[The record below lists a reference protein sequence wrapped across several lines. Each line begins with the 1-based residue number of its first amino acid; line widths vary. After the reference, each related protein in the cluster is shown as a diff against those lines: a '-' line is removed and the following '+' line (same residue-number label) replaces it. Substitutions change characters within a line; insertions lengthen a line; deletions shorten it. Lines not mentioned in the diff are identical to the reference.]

1 MKPTIKEILS
11 PFDKNA
17 NKEDIKDFTGIS
29 LDQVQSEP
37 ENNLLI
43 IILEY
48 VFFFNGKKY
57 SYKCLAQNTNLA
69 LIPLLHEFYDL
80 CISGKSN
87 LEAYKKLNSLFCTY
101 YENIKKFYGD
111 FLISIEKT
119 KSRINYDLCG
129 CLISFLSYLNGNKEF
144 IDILDKFTKN
154 ETIENLSSSYDKI
167 RSNDLWCVV
176 TDYCI
181 INNIPIVYNY
191 DDKKEKTKKRFA
203 SELNEIKYYAD
214 VCPVDKSYKE
224 FVDLLYICLKD
235 CEDIRTNRQED
246 VKKFINTI
254 FFIFNLYL
262 SKFDDYSLDMIYE
275 EIYKNALDHS
285 SENTDKNYIDFIVR
299 YILKYDLPRNSFLFL
314 FLQGL
319 IPGLFKQTFNHLNLD
334 ENIVDVNNSETI
346 GTLLNIVMEKIS
358 KKKRKKK
365 NKKNKNKNSI
375 EDDNKIDSKSEQIS
389 KEAINLNINN
399 KNESQIP
406 KPQEKNNPN
415 ENSIPKLEEKNNP
428 NENSIPKTQE
438 KNNPNENSI
447 PEPQE
452 KNITDENSI
461 PKPQEQN
468 ISDENS
474 IPKPQ
479 EKNNTNENSNC
490 KENVNVKET
499 KNNSL
504 NNEDERSKLE
514 QKEKLNNEE
523 SVNIQEE
530 FKLMKIEM
538 LKYGEKIEKVEKKIS
553 DLIAENSGLKREISG
568 LKEKISD
575 LNGQYLGLNEKIS
588 DLNEQN
594 SDLKGEISGLNGK
607 ISNLESS
614 QTKIDKE
621 FEKLKVEVNLLK
633 KQIDIISFR
642 DLTKKVLDS
651 IINFVSKKNEQFL
664 LGIAK
669 RKAKLEKINNE
680 YSFEGCKYMKDPI
693 KDICDKYYKSN
704 FTAHIPDIINILKGL
719 PIGLKNDYPE
729 EIAKKFYNIMINS
742 RKEKQKVLNFLIEEL
757 NIKDKINEIYFPNK
771 AQK

>member
-48 VFFFNGKKY
+48 VFFFNGKKF

-87 LEAYKKLNSLFCTY
+87 LEAYKELNSFFCTH
-101 YENIKKFYGD
+101 YENIKKFYSD
-111 FLISIEKT
+111 FLLSIEKT
-119 KSRINYDLCG
+119 KSSINYDLCG

-144 IDILDKFTKN
+144 IDILNKFTKN

-167 RSNDLWCVV
+167 RSNNLWCVV

-181 INNIPIVYNY
+181 MNNIPIIYNY
-191 DDKKEKTKKRFA
+191 DDKKEKTQKRFA

-235 CEDIRTNRQED
+235 CEDIRTNRQEE

-262 SKFDDYSLDMIYE
+262 SKFDDYSLEMIYE

-375 EDDNKIDSKSEQIS
+375 EDDNKIDSKNEQIS

-406 KPQEKNNPN
+406 KPQEK
-415 ENSIPKLEEKNNP
+415 
-428 NENSIPKTQE
+428 
-438 KNNPNENSI
+438 
-447 PEPQE
+447 
-452 KNITDENSI
+452 KNI
-461 PKPQEQN
+461 
-468 ISDENS
+468 
-474 IPKPQ
+474 
-479 EKNNTNENSNC
+479 NENSNC
-490 KENVNVKET
+490 KENVNVTEA

-504 NNEDERSKLE
+504 NNEDERYKLE

-523 SVNIQEE
+523 SANIQEE

-538 LKYGEKIEKVEKKIS
+538 LKYDEKIEKVEKKIS
-553 DLIAENSGLKREISG
+553 DLIIENSGLKREISG

-575 LNGQYLGLNEKIS
+575 LNDQYLGLNEKIS

-594 SDLKGEISGLNGK
+594 SDLKGEISGLSGK

-614 QTKIDKE
+614 QAKKDKE
-621 FEKLKVEVNLLK
+621 FEKLKVEAYSLK

-704 FTAHIPDIINILKGL
+704 FIIDIPDIINILKGL
-719 PIGLKNDYPE
+719 PIGPKNDYPE

-742 RKEKQKVLNFLIEEL
+742 KKEKEKVLNFLIEDL

>member
-48 VFFFNGKKY
+48 VFFFNGKKF

-87 LEAYKKLNSLFCTY
+87 LEAYKELNSLFCTH
-101 YENIKKFYGD
+101 YENIKKFYSD
-111 FLISIEKT
+111 FLLSIEKT
-119 KSRINYDLCG
+119 KSSINYDLCG

-144 IDILDKFTKN
+144 IDILNKFTKN

-167 RSNDLWCVV
+167 RSNNLWCVV

-181 INNIPIVYNY
+181 MNNIPIIYNY

-262 SKFDDYSLDMIYE
+262 SKFDDYSLEMIYE

-399 KNESQIP
+399 KNESQI
-406 KPQEKNNPN
+406 
-415 ENSIPKLEEKNNP
+415 S
-428 NENSIPKTQE
+428 
-438 KNNPNENSI
+438 
-447 PEPQE
+447 
-452 KNITDENSI
+452 
-461 PKPQEQN
+461 
-468 ISDENS
+468 
-474 IPKPQ
+474 KPQ

-523 SVNIQEE
+523 SANIQEE

-538 LKYGEKIEKVEKKIS
+538 LKYDEKIEKVEKKIS

-594 SDLKGEISGLNGK
+594 SDLKGEISGLSGK

-614 QTKIDKE
+614 QAKKDKE
-621 FEKLKVEVNLLK
+621 FEKLKVEVYSLK

-669 RKAKLEKINNE
+669 RKAKLEKINNK

-704 FTAHIPDIINILKGL
+704 FIIDIPDIINILKGL
-719 PIGLKNDYPE
+719 PIGPKNDYTE

-742 RKEKQKVLNFLIEEL
+742 RNEKENVLNFLIEEL

>member
-48 VFFFNGKKY
+48 VFFFNGKKF

-87 LEAYKKLNSLFCTY
+87 LEAYIELNSLFCTH
-101 YENIKKFYGD
+101 YENIKKFYSD

-119 KSRINYDLCG
+119 KSSINYDLCG

-144 IDILDKFTKN
+144 IDILNKFTKN

-167 RSNDLWCVV
+167 RSNNLWCVV

-235 CEDIRTNRQED
+235 CEDIRTNRQEE

-262 SKFDDYSLDMIYE
+262 SKFDDYSLEMIYE

-299 YILKYDLPRNSFLFL
+299 YILKYELPRNSFLFL

-319 IPGLFKQTFNHLNLD
+319 IPGLFKKTFNHLNLE

-346 GTLLNIVMEKIS
+346 ETLLNIVMEKIR
-358 KKKRKKK
+358 KKKRKNK

-375 EDDNKIDSKSEQIS
+375 EDDNKIDSKNEQIS

-406 KPQEKNNPN
+406 KPQEK
-415 ENSIPKLEEKNNP
+415 
-428 NENSIPKTQE
+428 
-438 KNNPNENSI
+438 
-447 PEPQE
+447 
-452 KNITDENSI
+452 KNI
-461 PKPQEQN
+461 
-468 ISDENS
+468 
-474 IPKPQ
+474 
-479 EKNNTNENSNC
+479 NENSNC
-490 KENVNVKET
+490 KEYVNVTEA

-504 NNEDERSKLE
+504 NNEDERYKLE

-523 SVNIQEE
+523 SANIQEE

-553 DLIAENSGLKREISG
+553 DLIIENSGLKREISG

-575 LNGQYLGLNEKIS
+575 LNAQYLGLNEKIS

-594 SDLKGEISGLNGK
+594 SDLKGEISGLSGK

-614 QTKIDKE
+614 QAKKDKE
-621 FEKLKVEVNLLK
+621 FEKLKVEVYSLK

-642 DLTKKVLDS
+642 DLTKQVLDS
-651 IINFVSKKNEQFL
+651 IINFVSKNNEQFL
-664 LGIAK
+664 LGISK
-669 RKAKLEKINNE
+669 RKTKLEKINNE

-704 FTAHIPDIINILKGL
+704 FIIDIPDIINILKGL
-719 PIGLKNDYPE
+719 PIGPKNDYPE

-742 RKEKQKVLNFLIEEL
+742 KKEKEKVLNFLIEDL

>member
-1 MKPTIKEILS
+1 MKPTIKEILI

-48 VFFFNGKKY
+48 VFFFNGKKF

-87 LEAYKKLNSLFCTY
+87 LEAYKELNSLFCTH
-101 YENIKKFYGD
+101 YENIKKFYSD

-119 KSRINYDLCG
+119 KSSINYDLCG
-129 CLISFLSYLNGNKEF
+129 CLIGFLSYLNGNKDF
-144 IDILDKFTKN
+144 IHILNKFTKN

-167 RSNDLWCVV
+167 RSNNLWCVV

-235 CEDIRTNRQED
+235 CEDIRTNREEK

-262 SKFDDYSLDMIYE
+262 SKFDDYSLEMIYE

-299 YILKYDLPRNSFLFL
+299 YILKYELPRNSFLFL

-319 IPGLFKQTFNHLNLD
+319 IPGLFKKTFNHLNLD

-375 EDDNKIDSKSEQIS
+375 EEDNKIDSKNEQIS

-399 KNESQIP
+399 KNESQI
-406 KPQEKNNPN
+406 
-415 ENSIPKLEEKNNP
+415 S
-428 NENSIPKTQE
+428 
-438 KNNPNENSI
+438 
-447 PEPQE
+447 
-452 KNITDENSI
+452 
-461 PKPQEQN
+461 
-468 ISDENS
+468 
-474 IPKPQ
+474 KPQ
-479 EKNNTNENSNC
+479 EKNNTNENSNY

-499 KNNSL
+499 KKNSL

-575 LNGQYLGLNEKIS
+575 LNDQYLGLNEKIS

-594 SDLKGEISGLNGK
+594 SDLKGEISGLSGK

-614 QTKIDKE
+614 QAKKDKE
-621 FEKLKVEVNLLK
+621 FEKLKVEVYSLK

-704 FTAHIPDIINILKGL
+704 FIIDIPDIINILKGL
-719 PIGLKNDYPE
+719 PIGPKNDYTE

-742 RKEKQKVLNFLIEEL
+742 RNEKENVLNFLIEEL

>member
-11 PFDKNA
+11 SFDKNA

-48 VFFFNGKKY
+48 VFFFNGKKF

-87 LEAYKKLNSLFCTY
+87 LEAYKELNSLFCTH
-101 YENIKKFYGD
+101 YENIKKFYSD
-111 FLISIEKT
+111 FLLSIEKT
-119 KSRINYDLCG
+119 KSSINYDLCG

-144 IDILDKFTKN
+144 IDILNKFTKN

-167 RSNDLWCVV
+167 RSNNLWCVV

-235 CEDIRTNRQED
+235 CEDIRTNRQEE

-262 SKFDDYSLDMIYE
+262 SKFDDYSLEMIYE

-319 IPGLFKQTFNHLNLD
+319 IPGLFKKTFNHLNLD

-346 GTLLNIVMEKIS
+346 ETLLNIVMEKIS

-375 EDDNKIDSKSEQIS
+375 EEDNKIDSKNEQIS

-406 KPQEKNNPN
+406 KPQEKN
-415 ENSIPKLEEKNNP
+415 
-428 NENSIPKTQE
+428 
-438 KNNPNENSI
+438 
-447 PEPQE
+447 
-452 KNITDENSI
+452 IT
-461 PKPQEQN
+461 
-468 ISDENS
+468 DENS

-504 NNEDERSKLE
+504 NNEDEISKLE

-538 LKYGEKIEKVEKKIS
+538 LKYDEKIEKVEKKIS
-553 DLIAENSGLKREISG
+553 GLIAENSGLKREISG

-594 SDLKGEISGLNGK
+594 SDLKGEISGLSGK

-614 QTKIDKE
+614 QTKKDKE
-621 FEKLKVEVNLLK
+621 FEKLKVEVYSLK

-704 FTAHIPDIINILKGL
+704 FIIDIPDIINILKGL
-719 PIGLKNDYPE
+719 PIGPKNDYPE

-742 RKEKQKVLNFLIEEL
+742 KKEKEKVLNFLIEDL

>member
-48 VFFFNGKKY
+48 VFFFNGKKF

-69 LIPLLHEFYDL
+69 LIPLLREFYDL

-87 LEAYKKLNSLFCTY
+87 LEAYKELNSLFCTH
-101 YENIKKFYGD
+101 YENIKKFYSD
-111 FLISIEKT
+111 FLLSIEKT
-119 KSRINYDLCG
+119 KSSINYDLCG

-144 IDILDKFTKN
+144 IDILNKFTKN

-167 RSNDLWCVV
+167 RSNNLWCVV

-235 CEDIRTNRQED
+235 CEDIRTNREEE

-262 SKFDDYSLDMIYE
+262 SKFDDYSLEMIYE

-319 IPGLFKQTFNHLNLD
+319 IPGLFKKTFNHLNLD

-346 GTLLNIVMEKIS
+346 ETLLNIVMEKIS

-375 EDDNKIDSKSEQIS
+375 EEDNKIDSKNEQIS

-406 KPQEKNNPN
+406 KPQEK
-415 ENSIPKLEEKNNP
+415 
-428 NENSIPKTQE
+428 
-438 KNNPNENSI
+438 
-447 PEPQE
+447 
-452 KNITDENSI
+452 KNI
-461 PKPQEQN
+461 
-468 ISDENS
+468 
-474 IPKPQ
+474 
-479 EKNNTNENSNC
+479 NENSNC
-490 KENVNVKET
+490 KENVNVTEA

-504 NNEDERSKLE
+504 NNEDERYKLE
-514 QKEKLNNEE
+514 QKEKLNNKE
-523 SVNIQEE
+523 SANIQEE

-538 LKYGEKIEKVEKKIS
+538 LKYDEKIEKVEKKIS
-553 DLIAENSGLKREISG
+553 DLIIENSGLKREISG

-575 LNGQYLGLNEKIS
+575 LNDQYLGLNEKIS

-594 SDLKGEISGLNGK
+594 SDLKGEISGLSGK

-614 QTKIDKE
+614 QAKKDKE
-621 FEKLKVEVNLLK
+621 FEKLKVEVYSLK

-704 FTAHIPDIINILKGL
+704 FIIDIPDIINILKGL
-719 PIGLKNDYPE
+719 PIGPKNDYPE
-729 EIAKKFYNIMINS
+729 EIVKKFYNIMINT
-742 RKEKQKVLNFLIEEL
+742 RNEKEKVLNFLIEDL
-757 NIKDKINEIYFPNK
+757 DIKDKINEIYFPNK
-771 AQK
+771 VQK

>member
-48 VFFFNGKKY
+48 VFFFNGKKF

-87 LEAYKKLNSLFCTY
+87 LEAYIELNSLFCTH
-101 YENIKKFYGD
+101 YENIKKFYSD
-111 FLISIEKT
+111 FLLSIEKT
-119 KSRINYDLCG
+119 KSSINYDLCG

-144 IDILDKFTKN
+144 IDILNKFTKN

-167 RSNDLWCVV
+167 RSNNLWCVV

-235 CEDIRTNRQED
+235 CEDIRTSRQEE

-262 SKFDDYSLDMIYE
+262 SKFDDYSLEMIYE

-299 YILKYDLPRNSFLFL
+299 YILKYDLPRNSFF
-314 FLQGL
+314 
-319 IPGLFKQTFNHLNLD
+319 
-334 ENIVDVNNSETI
+334 IVDVNNSETI

-365 NKKNKNKNSI
+365 NKKKKNKNSI
-375 EDDNKIDSKSEQIS
+375 EDDNKNDSKNEQIS

-415 ENSIPKLEEKNNP
+415 ENSIPKRQENNNP

-479 EKNNTNENSNC
+479 EKNITDENSNC

-499 KNNSL
+499 KNNSS

-538 LKYGEKIEKVEKKIS
+538 LKYDEKIENTEKKIS
-553 DLIAENSGLKREISG
+553 GLIAENSGLKGEISGLNGKISDLNEQNLGLKGEISG
-568 LKEKISD
+568 LKEQNSGLKGEIS
-575 LNGQYLGLNEKIS
+575 GLNEKIS

-594 SDLKGEISGLNGK
+594 SGLKGE

-614 QTKIDKE
+614 QTKKNKE
-621 FEKLKVEVNLLK
+621 FEKLKVEVNSLK

-664 LGIAK
+664 LGIFK
-669 RKAKLEKINNE
+669 RKDKLQKINNE
-680 YSFEGCKYMKDPI
+680 YSFEGCEYMKDPI

-742 RKEKQKVLNFLIEEL
+742 RKEKGKVLNFLIEEL

>member
-48 VFFFNGKKY
+48 VFFFNGKKF

-87 LEAYKKLNSLFCTY
+87 LEAYKELNSLFCTH
-101 YENIKKFYGD
+101 YENIKKFYSD
-111 FLISIEKT
+111 FLLSIEKT
-119 KSRINYDLCG
+119 KSSINYDLCG

-144 IDILDKFTKN
+144 IDILNKFTKN

-167 RSNDLWCVV
+167 RSNNLWCVV

-181 INNIPIVYNY
+181 MNNIPIIYNY

-203 SELNEIKYYAD
+203 SELNEIKYYVD
-214 VCPVDKSYKE
+214 ICPVDKSYKE

-235 CEDIRTNRQED
+235 CEDIRTSRQEE

-262 SKFDDYSLDMIYE
+262 SKFDDYSLEMIYE

-346 GTLLNIVMEKIS
+346 RTLLNIVMEKIS

-406 KPQEKNNPN
+406 KPQEKN
-415 ENSIPKLEEKNNP
+415 I
-428 NENSIPKTQE
+428 I
-438 KNNPNENSI
+438 
-447 PEPQE
+447 
-452 KNITDENSI
+452 
-461 PKPQEQN
+461 
-468 ISDENS
+468 DENS

-504 NNEDERSKLE
+504 NNEDEISKLE

-594 SDLKGEISGLNGK
+594 SDLKGEISGLSGK

-614 QTKIDKE
+614 QAKKDKE
-621 FEKLKVEVNLLK
+621 FEKLKVEVYSLK
-633 KQIDIISFR
+633 KQ
-642 DLTKKVLDS
+642 T
-651 IINFVSKKNEQFL
+651 
-664 LGIAK
+664 
-669 RKAKLEKINNE
+669 KLEKINNE

-704 FTAHIPDIINILKGL
+704 FIIDIPDIINILKGL
-719 PIGLKNDYPE
+719 PIGPKNDYPE

-742 RKEKQKVLNFLIEEL
+742 KKEKEKVLNFLIEDL

>member
-1 MKPTIKEILS
+1 MKTTIKEILS

-48 VFFFNGKKY
+48 VFFFNGKKF

-69 LIPLLHEFYDL
+69 LIPLLREFYDL

-87 LEAYKKLNSLFCTY
+87 LEAYKELNSLFCTH
-101 YENIKKFYGD
+101 YENIKKFYSD
-111 FLISIEKT
+111 FLLSIEKT
-119 KSRINYDLCG
+119 KSSINYDLCG

-144 IDILDKFTKN
+144 IDILNKFTKN

-167 RSNDLWCVV
+167 RSNNLWCVV

-235 CEDIRTNRQED
+235 CEDIRANRQEE

-262 SKFDDYSLDMIYE
+262 SKFDDYSLEMIYE

-346 GTLLNIVMEKIS
+346 RTLLNIVMEKIS

-399 KNESQIP
+399 KNQSQIP
-406 KPQEKNNPN
+406 KPQEKN
-415 ENSIPKLEEKNNP
+415 
-428 NENSIPKTQE
+428 
-438 KNNPNENSI
+438 
-447 PEPQE
+447 
-452 KNITDENSI
+452 IT
-461 PKPQEQN
+461 
-468 ISDENS
+468 DENS

-504 NNEDERSKLE
+504 NNEDEISKLE

-575 LNGQYLGLNEKIS
+575 LNDQYLGLNEKIS

-594 SDLKGEISGLNGK
+594 SDLKGEISGLSGK

-614 QTKIDKE
+614 QAKKDKE
-621 FEKLKVEVNLLK
+621 FEKLKVEVYSLK

-704 FTAHIPDIINILKGL
+704 FIIDIPDIINILKGL
-719 PIGLKNDYPE
+719 PIGPKNDYTE

-742 RKEKQKVLNFLIEEL
+742 RNEKENVLNFLIEEL
-757 NIKDKINEIYFPNK
+757 NIKDKINEIYFPNI
-771 AQK
+771 AQ

>member
-48 VFFFNGKKY
+48 VFFFNGKKF

-69 LIPLLHEFYDL
+69 LIPLLREFYDL

-87 LEAYKKLNSLFCTY
+87 LEAYKELNSFFCTH
-101 YENIKKFYGD
+101 YENIKKFYSD

-119 KSRINYDLCG
+119 KSSINYDLCG
-129 CLISFLSYLNGNKEF
+129 CLISFLSYLNGNKDF
-144 IDILDKFTKN
+144 IDILNKFTKN

-167 RSNDLWCVV
+167 RSNNLWCVV

-181 INNIPIVYNY
+181 MNNIPIIYNY
-191 DDKKEKTKKRFA
+191 DDKKEKTQKRFA

-235 CEDIRTNRQED
+235 CEDIRTNRQEE

-262 SKFDDYSLDMIYE
+262 SKFDDYSLEMIYE

-319 IPGLFKQTFNHLNLD
+319 IPGLFKKTFNHLNLE

-346 GTLLNIVMEKIS
+346 ETLLNIVMEKIS

-375 EDDNKIDSKSEQIS
+375 EDDNKIDSKNEQIS

-406 KPQEKNNPN
+406 KPQEK
-415 ENSIPKLEEKNNP
+415 
-428 NENSIPKTQE
+428 
-438 KNNPNENSI
+438 
-447 PEPQE
+447 
-452 KNITDENSI
+452 KNI
-461 PKPQEQN
+461 
-468 ISDENS
+468 
-474 IPKPQ
+474 
-479 EKNNTNENSNC
+479 NENSNC
-490 KENVNVKET
+490 KENVNVTEA

-504 NNEDERSKLE
+504 NNEDERYKLE

-523 SVNIQEE
+523 SANIQEE

-538 LKYGEKIEKVEKKIS
+538 LKYDEKIEKVEKKMS
-553 DLIAENSGLKREISG
+553 DLIIENSGLKREISG

-575 LNGQYLGLNEKIS
+575 LNDQYLGLNEKIS

-594 SDLKGEISGLNGK
+594 SDLKGEISGLSGK

-614 QTKIDKE
+614 QAKKDKE
-621 FEKLKVEVNLLK
+621 FEKLKVEVYSLK

-651 IINFVSKKNEQFL
+651 IINFVSKNNEQFL
-664 LGIAK
+664 LGISK
-669 RKAKLEKINNE
+669 RKTKLEKINNE

-704 FTAHIPDIINILKGL
+704 FIIDIPDIINILKGL
-719 PIGLKNDYPE
+719 PIGPKNDYPE

-742 RKEKQKVLNFLIEEL
+742 RNEKENVLNFLIEEL

>member
-43 IILEY
+43 IIFEY
-48 VFFFNGKKY
+48 VFFFNGKKF

-87 LEAYKKLNSLFCTY
+87 LEAYKELNSFFCTH
-101 YENIKKFYGD
+101 YENIKKFYSD
-111 FLISIEKT
+111 FLLSIEKT
-119 KSRINYDLCG
+119 KSSINYDLCG
-129 CLISFLSYLNGNKEF
+129 CLISFLSYLNGNKDF
-144 IDILDKFTKN
+144 IDILNKFTKN

-167 RSNDLWCVV
+167 RSNNLWCVV

-181 INNIPIVYNY
+181 MNNIPIIYNY

-235 CEDIRTNRQED
+235 CEDIRTSRQEE

-262 SKFDDYSLDMIYE
+262 SKFDDYSLEMIYE

-299 YILKYDLPRNSFLFL
+299 YILKYELPRNTFLFL

-319 IPGLFKQTFNHLNLD
+319 IPGLFKKTFNHLNLD

-375 EDDNKIDSKSEQIS
+375 EEDNKIDSKNEQIS

-399 KNESQIP
+399 KNESQI
-406 KPQEKNNPN
+406 
-415 ENSIPKLEEKNNP
+415 S
-428 NENSIPKTQE
+428 
-438 KNNPNENSI
+438 
-447 PEPQE
+447 
-452 KNITDENSI
+452 
-461 PKPQEQN
+461 
-468 ISDENS
+468 
-474 IPKPQ
+474 KPQ
-479 EKNNTNENSNC
+479 EKNNTNENSNY

-704 FTAHIPDIINILKGL
+704 FIIDIPDIINILKGL
-719 PIGLKNDYPE
+719 PIGPKNDYPE
-729 EIAKKFYNIMINS
+729 EIAKKFYNIMINT
-742 RKEKQKVLNFLIEEL
+742 RNEKEKVLYFLIEDL
-757 NIKDKINEIYFPNK
+757 DIKDKINEIYFPNK